1 LFCAKVL
8 K

>member
-1 LFCAKVL
+1 MAKVL